1 MFQTF
6 VVVSF
11 LFFPPRLSLRFRR
24 FNAFLAINK
33 YICHPAGALRWGERN
48 SSRAGGGRKK
58 KLLCAALARCSKIVH
73 RLLTHTDRALHKSLR
88 SAEGAV
94 GDATGH
100 CFFPAVP
107 LPPSS
112 QSCQQLLAGF
122 HLCLPA
128 SSHFSSDPSH
138 SDSSFRTATQSQL
151 QESPSRFAGGDV
163 RPSPPS
169 SVESFMSFFTVKC

>member
-1 MFQTF
+1 MVQMF
-6 VVVSF
+6 VVVF
-11 LFFPPRLSLRFRR
+11 CFFSPRFSLRFRH

-33 YICHPAGALRWGERN
+33 YICHPAGALRRGERN
-48 SSRAGGGRKK
+48 SSRGVEGEKK

-107 LPPSS
+107 LPPVLS
-112 QSCQQLLAGF
+112 
-122 HLCLPA
+122 PA
-128 SSHFSSDPSH
+128 SSCSLAFTSVSRPLLIFHQILPTAIPHFARQHSH
-138 SDSSFRTATQSQL
+138 SCSSLPQGLRAATSDHL
-151 QESPSRFAGGDV
+151 LCPLLSHL
-163 RPSPPS
+163 
-169 SVESFMSFFTVKC
+169 